1 MVNQWLTPNDLLTMG
16 ETYAQNIRVCS
27 LYGPLRLLDGMHYEV
42 QDRKKTVES
51 KKPFG
56 C

>member
-1 MVNQWLTPNDLLTMG
+1 MVNQRVTPNDLLTMG
-16 ETYAQNIRVCS
+16 KTYAQNIRVCS
-27 LYGPLRLLDGMHYEV
+27 LDVPLRLFDGMHHEV
-42 QDRKKTVES
+42 QHRKKAVES